1 LIATTIYFTFITS
14 LQPYTFAADEITINT
29 MTKKSDLSKVRNI
42 SILVPRGAASVSC
55 IEGSYKAFTIAN
67 EFLTAQGKPAAFN
80 VQLVGLDKT
89 AKLYDNFF
97 RIQPEKVITEKI
109 KSDLVIIPAVN
120 GEWNE
125 VINSNKAFF
134 PWIRSQYEDGAEVAS
149 LCVGAFLLASTGLLE
164 GKKCSTHWLG
174 ENDFRGLFPNVN
186 LVSDKVITDENGL
199 YSSGGA
205 ISFWN
210 LLLYIIGKYTDRSL
224 AVQIAKYFEIEID
237 RFSQSSFIMFRG
249 QKEHEDEPVK
259 KAQEFIENNFQDK
272 LSVEQLADMFAI
284 GRRSLERR
292 FKKATNNTVVEYIQ
306 RVKIEAAKKSFE
318 SSNKNVNEV
327 MYDVGYNDT
336 KAFRTTFKKISG
348 LSPLEYRNKYN
359 SRAV

>member
-1 LIATTIYFTFITS
+1 MAKK
-14 LQPYTFAADEITINT
+14 ENT
-29 MTKKSDLSKVRNI
+29 LGRVRTV
-42 SILVPRGAASVSC
+42 SVLVPRGAASLSC
-55 IEGSYKAFTIAN
+55 IEGSYKAFSIAN
-67 EFLTAQGKPAAFN
+67 DFLQASGRAPVFN
-80 VQLVGLDKT
+80 VQLVGLDKEPQ
-89 AKLYDNFF
+89 LYDQFF
-97 RIQPEKVITEKI
+97 NVQPDRSIREKF
-109 KSDLVIIPAVN
+109 KSDLVVIPAVN
-120 GEWNE
+120 GKWED
-125 VINSNKAFF
+125 VIEQNKDFF
-134 PWIRSQYEDGAEVAS
+134 PWIRSQHEQGAEVAS
-149 LCVGAFLLASTGLLE
+149 LCVGAFLLASTGLLK
-164 GKKCSTHWLG
+164 GRKCSTHWLG
-174 ENDFRGLFPNVN
+174 ENEFRIMFPDVQ
-186 LVSDKVITDENGL
+186 LVSDKIITDENGV

-210 LLLYIIGKYTDRSL
+210 LLLYIIGKYTDRAL

-272 LSVEQLADMFAI
+272 LSVEQLADMFSI

-318 SSNKNVNEV
+318 SSGKNVNEV

-359 SRAV
+359 CRAV